1 MAENIWGKT
10 IRSAAPSIVTIVISK
25 NAKAVKADLS
35 AEMMAMPPEAREQQ
49 APDIP
54 PDAIDAHGMV
64 KIGSGSGFVADPSGI
79 ILTNKHVIADP
90 KATYEIVTNDDVR
103 HPAEVVARDPID
115 DIAIL
120 RIKGVALPALPLG
133 DSDNIELGQPVLAIG
148 NALGIFKNT
157 VSSGIVSG
165 LNRSIQAMPD
175 PKAGPQEM
183 RGLIQTDTAINPGNS
198 GGPLFDE
205 TGRVIGVNAA
215 IVFGAQNLSFS
226 IPINAAK
233 RDLADILKYGR
244 IRRPLLGL
252 RYVMIDE
259 MAREKMNLPIGY
271 GALISSQG
279 KGNPGV
285 IPQSPADKAGLK
297 DGDIILACG
306 GEKLE
311 KGKVPQDFLD
321 DKDVGDTLKLTVLR
335 NKKTIEVPVTLAERT
350 Q

>member
-1 MAENIWGKT
+1 MAENVWGKT
-10 IRSAAPSIVTIVISK
+10 IRNSAPSIVTIVITK

-35 AEMMAMPPEAREQQ
+35 AEMMAMPPEVRQQQ

-64 KIGSGSGFVADPSGI
+64 KIGSGSGFVADPSGV
-79 ILTNKHVIADP
+79 ILTNKHVVADP
-90 KATYEIVTNDDVR
+90 KATYEIVTNDDKR
-103 HPAEVVARDPID
+103 HEAEVVARDPVD

-120 RIKGVALPALPLG
+120 RITGPSDLPALPLG
-133 DSDNIELGQPVLAIG
+133 DSDQVELGEPVLAIG

-165 LNRSIQAMPD
+165 LDRSIQAMPD
-175 PKAGPQEM
+175 PQAGPQEM

-198 GGPLFDE
+198 GGPLFNAA
-205 TGRVIGVNAA
+205 GRVIGVNAA

-233 RDLADILKYGR
+233 RDIADIKKYDR

-252 RYVMIDE
+252 RYIMIDD
-259 MAREKMNLPIGY
+259 ATREKMKLPVNY
-271 GALISSQG
+271 GALIASQG
-279 KGNPGV
+279 KENPGV
-285 IPQSPADKAGLK
+285 IPESPADKAGLK
-297 DGDIILACG
+297 DKDIILACG

-311 KGKVPQDFLD
+311 NGKVPQDFLE
-321 DKDVGDTLKLTVLR
+321 DKNVGDVLKLTVLR
-335 NKKTIEVPVTLAERT
+335 NKNTIEVPVTLAERM
-350 Q
+350 